1 MHTSGNASDDTV
13 TQFMNQCKKEEFT
26 FTDHSLST
34 PFPESTADSMV
45 TKWCI
50 NFSNAP
56 TPSKKRVK
64 LSLQSSSP
72 PPSLQFDPSDIPD
85 FTAESHSPS
94 NVFDVPGWGEMETW
108 EGDRAEVETT
118 EPGKKVVS
126 ASDSGTK
133 APVLKQQKM
142 TLFWRKATE
151 EEKNE
156 HNYHTFQQLREET
169 EFREAERAW
178 AAHQHKKRIRV
189 QNKESQQRSHA
200 RKRVEKIADGWEP
213 RKKQKVRNTLTSL
226 LFANLTYF
234 FSEQLRFKK
243 MMTCNQF
250 PRISSHVNS
259 TRRIRES

>member
-1 MHTSGNASDDTV
+1 
-13 TQFMNQCKKEEFT
+13 
-26 FTDHSLST
+26 
-34 PFPESTADSMV
+34 MV
-45 TKWCI
+45 TKRRI
-50 NFSNAP
+50 NSSNAPTPSP

-64 LSLQSSSP
+64 PSLQSLSP

-94 NVFDVPGWGEMETW
+94 NVFDGPDWGEMETW
-108 EGDRAEVETT
+108 KSDGEEVETT

-126 ASDSGTK
+126 ASDSGIE

-156 HNYHTFQQLREET
+156 HNYRTFQQLREET
-169 EFREAERAW
+169 EFREAEMAR
-178 AAHQHKKRIRV
+178 AAHRHKERIRV
-189 QNKESQQRSHA
+189 QNKESQQRFRA

-226 LFANLTYF
+226 LF
-234 FSEQLRFKK
+234 
-243 MMTCNQF
+243 
-250 PRISSHVNS
+250 
-259 TRRIRES
+259 RESNLLFLANS